1 MKNVLFL
8 SSKSVVMKTKLTL
21 TMEQM
26 LIDKAKMY
34 AKEQG
39 RSLSEIIANILKSMV
54 KEVKDE
60 EIEITPLVSSMK
72 GTFKAPK
79 DFEYKK
85 DLGNEL
91 AKKYL

>member
-1 MKNVLFL
+1 
-8 SSKSVVMKTKLTL
+8 
-21 TMEQM
+21 MEQM
-26 LIDKAKMY
+26 LIEKAKMY

-54 KEVKDE
+54 TDVKDE

-72 GTFKAPK
+72 GAFKAPK
-79 DFEYKK
+79 DFDYKK
-85 DLGNEL
+85 DLENEL

>member
-1 MKNVLFL
+1 
-8 SSKSVVMKTKLTL
+8 
-21 TMEQM
+21 MEQI
-26 LIDKAKMY
+26 LIEKAKMY

-54 KEVKDE
+54 TDVRDK

-79 DFEYKK
+79 DFDYKK
-85 DLGNEL
+85 DLENEL